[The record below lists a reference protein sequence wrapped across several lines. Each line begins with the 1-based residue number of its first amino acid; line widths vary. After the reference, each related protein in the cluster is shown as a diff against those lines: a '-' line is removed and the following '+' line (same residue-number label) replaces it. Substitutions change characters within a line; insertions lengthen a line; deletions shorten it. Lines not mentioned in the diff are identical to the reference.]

1 MAVSVFDLFKIGIGP
16 SSSHTVGPMRAA
28 RLFVARLQHDG
39 HLDATRRICAQ
50 MYGSLGAT
58 GKGHGTDKA
67 VLLGLLG
74 HEPDT
79 VDVERIGAALKQV
92 RDSKRIE
99 LFGTHEVA
107 FNEKTDL
114 VFYRRETLPFHAN
127 GMRFTASDADGGEL
141 LTRVYYS
148 VGGGFVVSDEIAQDG
163 SRQKTIAPDTT
174 VLAHPFHSG
183 ADLLVLAKQHRCSI
197 AELMRRNERHW
208 RTDAEIDA
216 GLLKIWAVM
225 QACVARGCQTD
236 GVLPGGFKVKRRAA
250 DLHRQLCANPEAALR
265 DPLQV
270 LDWVN
275 LYALAVNEENAA
287 GGRVVTAPTNGA
299 AGIVP
304 AVLHYYARF
313 VPGATDLGVID
324 FLLTAAAIGML
335 YKETAS
341 ISGAEV
347 GCQGEVGVACSMAA
361 GALCAV
367 LGGTPE
373 QVENAAEIGMEH
385 HLGLTCDPVGGL
397 VQIPC
402 IERNAIAS
410 VKAINAARMALRG
423 DGTHHVSLD
432 QVIKTMRETGADMM
446 TKYKETARGGLAVNI
461 VEC

>member
-28 RLFVARLQHDG
+28 RLFVHRLAHEGRLAATARIRCDL
-39 HLDATRRICAQ
+39 
-50 MYGSLGAT
+50 YGSLGAT
-58 GKGHGTDKA
+58 GKGHGSDKA
-67 VLLGLLG
+67 ALLGLLG
-74 HEPDT
+74 HEPDS
-79 VDVERIGAALKQV
+79 VDVDAIPAMLAAL
-92 RDSKRIE
+92 RSSRR
-99 LFGTHEVA
+99 LALPGPHEIA

-114 VFYRRETLPFHAN
+114 VFHRRESLPFHAN
-127 GMRFTASDADGGEL
+127 GMRFAAFDAAGNEL
-141 LTRVYYS
+141 LAKTYYS
-148 VGGGFVVSDEIAQDG
+148 VGGGFVVSDEVAHDG
-163 SRQKTIAPDTT
+163 VRQKVIAPDTT
-174 VLAHPFHSG
+174 ALPCPFKTGAELLALTMEHG
-183 ADLLVLAKQHRCSI
+183 LTI

-208 RTDAEIDA
+208 RNDAEIDA
-216 GLLKIWAVM
+216 GLLKIWGAM
-225 QACVARGCQTD
+225 QACVARGCQAGGT
-236 GVLPGGFKVKRRAA
+236 LPGGFKVKRRAA

-304 AVLHYYARF
+304 AVLHYYTRF
-313 VPGATDLGVID
+313 TASASERGVID
-324 FLLTAAAIGML
+324 FLLTAAAIGIL
-335 YKETAS
+335 YKENAS

-367 LGGTPE
+367 MGGTPA
-373 QVENAAEIGMEH
+373 QAENAAEIGMEH

-432 QVIKTMRETGADMM
+432 KVIKTMRETGADMM
-446 TKYKETARGGLAVNI
+446 SKYKETARGGLAVNI

>member
-28 RLFVARLQHDG
+28 RLFALRLQHEG
-39 HLDATRRICAQ
+39 KLEATARVCSQ
-50 MYGSLGAT
+50 LYGSLGAT
-58 GKGHGTDKA
+58 GKGHGSDKA
-67 VLLGLLG
+67 VLLGLTG
-74 HEPDT
+74 AEPDT
-79 VDVERIGAALKQV
+79 VDVEGIAAQL
-92 RDSKRIE
+92 RNMREAKRIA
-99 LFGTHEVA
+99 LLGTHQIG
-107 FNEKTDL
+107 FTEKTDL
-114 VFYRRETLPFHAN
+114 IFYRRETLPFHAN
-127 GMRFTASDADGGEL
+127 GMRFTAFDAGGAEL
-141 LTRVYYS
+141 LTRTYYS
-148 VGGGFVVSDEIAQDG
+148 VGGGFVVSDEVAHDG
-163 SRQKTIAPDTT
+163 SLQKVIAPDTT

-183 ADLLVLAKQHRCSI
+183 ADLLLITKQHGCSI

-208 RTDAEIDA
+208 RSDEEINA

-225 QACVARGCQTD
+225 QACVVRGCKTD
-236 GVLPGGFKVKRRAA
+236 GVLPGGFKVRRRAA

-304 AVLHYYARF
+304 AVLHYYTRF
-313 VPGATDLGVID
+313 VPSATDKGVID
-324 FLLTAAAIGML
+324 FLLTAAAIGLL
-335 YKETAS
+335 YKENAS

-367 LGGTPE
+367 LGGSPA

-432 QVIKTMRETGADMM
+432 KVIKTMRETGADMM
-446 TKYKETARGGLAVNI
+446 SKYKETARGGLAVNI

>member
-28 RLFVARLQHDG
+28 RLFAARLAHEGQ
-39 HLDATRRICAQ
+39 LERTARVCSQ
-50 MYGSLGAT
+50 LYGSLGAT
-58 GKGHGTDKA
+58 GKGHGSDKA
-67 VLLGLLG
+67 VLLGLAG

-79 VDVERIGAALKQV
+79 VAIDKVADMLAEMRGKQRILLLGRQ
-92 RDSKRIE
+92 R
-99 LFGTHEVA
+99 VA

-114 VFYRRETLPFHAN
+114 KFHRRETLPFHAN
-127 GMRFTASDADGGEL
+127 GMRFTAFDADGAVLQE
-141 LTRVYYS
+141 RCYYS
-148 VGGGFVVSDEIAQDG
+148 VGGGFVVSDEVAADG
-163 SRQKTIAPDTT
+163 SRHKAIAPDTT
-174 VLAHPFHSG
+174 LLPHPFHSG
-183 ADLLVLAKQHRCSI
+183 DELLALTRTLGCSI
-197 AELMRRNERHW
+197 AEVMRRNERHW
-208 RTDAEIDA
+208 RSDVEIDA
-216 GLLKIWAVM
+216 GLLMIWRVM
-225 QACVARGCQTD
+225 QECVTRGCNTH
-236 GVLPGGFKVKRRAA
+236 GTLPGGFKVKRRAA
-250 DLHRQLCANPEAALR
+250 ALKAALTAHPEAALR

-304 AVLHYYARF
+304 AVLHYYTRF
-313 VPGATDLGVID
+313 VPGADERGVVD
-324 FLLTAAAIGML
+324 FLLTAAAIGLL
-335 YKETAS
+335 YKENAS

-367 LGGTPE
+367 MGGTPA
-373 QVENAAEIGMEH
+373 QAENAAEIGMEH

-423 DGTHHVSLD
+423 DGTHFVSLD

-446 TKYKETARGGLAVNI
+446 SKYKETARGGLAVNI